1 MAMKKWSEEAWSL
14 GEPIYKAITE
24 FPFVRE
30 LAAGTLSRERF
41 MFYLRQDAMY
51 VDNYIRVLA
60 HVASRLSETAMVEDF
75 LKFALDGVMVERAL
89 HKSYLGEDG
98 LAGATPTAVN
108 LLYMDHETSLGLAP
122 VEVEA
127 AGILPCF
134 WVYQKVGESI
144 LAGASKDNP
153 YYHWIETYGDPA
165 FEVST
170 RRAIEICDTL
180 AERASA
186 ETRRQMT
193 SAYLR
198 STRFEQMF
206 WESAYRLDEM
216 LPY

>member
-1 MAMKKWSEEAWSL
+1 MTKTKWSEEAWSRC
-14 GEPIYKAITE
+14 EPIYRAITQL
-24 FPFVRE
+24 PFVTE

-41 MFYLRQDAMY
+41 LFYQKQDAIY
-51 VDNYIRVLA
+51 IENYARVLA
-60 HVASRLSETAMVEDF
+60 HIASRLRDMAMVEDF
-75 LKFALDGVMVERAL
+75 LKFALDGVYVERAL
-89 HKSYLGEDG
+89 HSSYLGPKG
-98 LAGATPTAVN
+98 LDGATPTAVN
-108 LLYMDHETSLGLAP
+108 LLYMDHETALGLES

-144 LAGASKDNP
+144 LANATRENP

-165 FEVST
+165 FEKST

-180 AERASA
+180 AENAS
-186 ETRRQMT
+186 ERVRREMTR
-193 SAYLR
+193 AYLR

-206 WESAYRLDEM
+206 WESAYRMDEM